1 MGIQVNAGLG
11 LDAMDSEAVATEI
24 RPYSG
29 GVAANA
35 DVPIAQSPAAKRVA
49 ALRELLA
56 AGRSGRDAAAQGLG
70 TEPGPEPGTVAALQ
84 AQAAARIPDLA
95 IPSTRDE
102 EWRFTDLSGLVN
114 QDWLGADLGANL
126 EMASPVLTLADLEPY
141 VLPEV
146 AGRAVFVDGRFVA
159 ALSAIDALPTGVTIG
174 LLDAAAA
181 PEGLAST
188 PGSEEVF
195 TTLNTATFVDGLWVR
210 AAKNAASDQTLHL
223 LFVTTGQQAIVSPRC
238 LIQTESQ
245 SRLRVLEDYVTLG
258 DVAKAVT
265 LTNSV
270 TELLL
275 ADNAELYHSRIQR
288 GGEGAVAYHI
298 GKTSVLQNRD
308 SRYHSVAVHLGSKL
322 SRHNLEVYHRGEQ
335 VESNLYGLALAA
347 QGQVMDTHSAI
358 LYNHPHCQS
367 DQLYK
372 AMAAGNGRSI
382 FNGKVTVP
390 KVAQQTNAA
399 QLNRNLL
406 LSPKARIDTKPQLE
420 IVADNVKCS
429 HGATVSQLEDDE
441 IFYLQSRGI
450 DRVSAQHLLIDAF
463 ANEILQKLPVESLRK
478 ALGVAIAQVTQ
489 G

>member
-1 MGIQVNAGLG
+1 MAIPVNVGLG
-11 LDAMDSEAVATEI
+11 LNAMDSEAVATEI

-35 DVPIAQSPAAKRVA
+35 DVPIAQSPPAKRVA

-56 AGRSGRDAAAQGLG
+56 AGLAGRDSAGARSGKLA
-70 TEPGPEPGTVAALQ
+70 ELQ

-102 EWRFTDLSGLVN
+102 DWRFTDLSGLVN
-114 QDWLGADLGANL
+114 QDWLAVRSVA
-126 EMASPVLTLADLEPY
+126 PVLTLAELEPY
-141 VLPEV
+141 VLPEA
-146 AGRAVFVDGRFVA
+146 AGRVVFVDGRYVA
-159 ALSAIDALPTGVTIG
+159 DLSAIDALPAGVTIG
-174 LLDAAAA
+174 LLDAADA
-181 PEGLAST
+181 PQGLAST
-188 PGSEEVF
+188 PGAEEVF
-195 TTLNTATFVDGLWVR
+195 TTLNTATFGDGLWVR
-210 AAKNAASDQTLHL
+210 AAKNAVTDQALQL
-223 LFVTTGQQAIVSPRC
+223 LFVTTGRGAIVSPRC
-238 LIQTESQ
+238 LIQAESH
-245 SRLRVLEDYVTLG
+245 SSLRVLEDYVTLAS
-258 DVAKAVT
+258 DTTAVS

-270 TELLL
+270 TEVLL

-288 GGEGAVAYHI
+288 GGEAALGHHLTYHI
-298 GKTSVLQNRD
+298 GKTSVLQSRD

-335 VESNLYGLALAA
+335 VTSNLYGLALAA

-358 LYNHPHCQS
+358 VYNHPHCQS

-489 G
+489 A